1 MYNNI
6 YMDNLNIFVVRNK
19 ELSNILLEIKPF
31 KNGEILFFEN
41 LLSILDSSLLNTKD
55 NIFIITDYYDEKN
68 FIKNLNKINKPNI
81 IIVNQAKIKNLK
93 NDKIFN
99 SEYLSIPFK
108 VNELISKI
116 TICFSKY
123 SFEEKS
129 VINILEYILDVN
141 KREIIKDNKKL
152 KLTEKEVDFLLYL
165 KDNREPI
172 SREKILNNVWNYS
185 FKTETHTV
193 ETHIHR
199 LRKKFLDTFG
209 EENII
214 KNNKKGYSL

>member
-1 MYNNI
+1 
-6 YMDNLNIFVVRNK
+6 MDNLNIFVVGNK

-31 KNGEILFFEN
+31 KNGKILFFKN
-41 LLSILDSSLLNTKD
+41 LLSILDSNLLNTKN
-55 NIFIITDYYDEKN
+55 NIFIVTDYYSEKN
-68 FIKNLNKINKPNI
+68 FVTNLKEINKPNI
-81 IIVNQAKIKNLK
+81 IIVDQAKIKNLR
-93 NDKIFN
+93 NDKIFS
-99 SEYLSIPFK
+99 SEYISTPFK
-108 VNELISKI
+108 INELISKI

-123 SFEEKS
+123 SFEVKS

-141 KREIIKDNKKL
+141 KREITKDNKTL

-165 KDNREPI
+165 KDNKEPI

-199 LRKKFLDTFG
+199 LRKKFLDTFE

>member
-1 MYNNI
+1 
-6 YMDNLNIFVVRNK
+6 MDNLNIFVVRNK

-55 NIFIITDYYDEKN
+55 NIFIITAYYDEKN